1 MQRPSSNTTY
11 PAWERS
17 ARAILSKT
25 LRLFRLVIPY
35 VCSGHS
41 AVAEDSATTSQ
52 STVAAQQHS
61 AGAADQL
68 PYPPVDPG
76 IPARQIDEVVASQKD
91 LINRIKVCYGVDNL
105 TFEKD
110 LLPLIHRYAEF
121 VHLLPAT
128 PNNYFNGPGGL
139 LRLGLEVAFFSLQG
153 TDGHIFSGRSTISVR
168 RHLEPRWRQA
178 TFIAGLCCE
187 LHRTLSHVIVTDA
200 QGDEW
205 QPYLQ
210 PLSRWLAR
218 QNTSRYYLKWR
229 PNAHESRSLG
239 VFVLPHVIPETI
251 LQDLA
256 ADNDVVVPHMMASI
270 SGMALYREHNILD
283 DLVRRSSALVID
295 RYLQAS
301 ADRYGTPQLGSHLER
316 YLVDALRRLVH
327 SNSTWTPNGEKSR
340 VWFGSDGLFLVWPNA
355 AAEIRSLLESDQ
367 LPGIPKAPETILEI
381 LVAAGVF
388 EPQSPSQ
395 TTWHIVPPDNK
406 IALEAVKLS
415 SPAIL
420 FSQLGS
426 TPEPL
431 SIALMRAVPGPANN
445 VPNQSVPLLDPAKI
459 DSKRR
464 PAEQLP
470 LLPVEAESPIERPPA
485 ASPNAVAADPLPP
498 KPHTK
503 DLTAPASKIS
513 PSQKATTPLQQFKL
527 DAPMRL
533 NSALRDALAQIVDT
547 LNGETSLA
555 ACTVSSGLFIPL
567 AELVCRKIEPPQALR
582 ALSEARMLVL
592 HNDSQTLAHDFGG
605 EKKIGLLLHPRFV
618 VGLDPDNFDVPT

>member
-1 MQRPSSNTTY
+1 MPKPSSNNGYT
-11 PAWERS
+11 
-17 ARAILSKT
+17 AREKIGEMLLSKT
-25 LRLFRLVIPY
+25 LRLFEFIR
-35 VCSGHS
+35 SGGSGVAEEDASTLQS
-41 AVAEDSATTSQ
+41 AVTAQPHSTDEVDQ
-52 STVAAQQHS
+52 S
-61 AGAADQL
+61 

-76 IPARQIDEVVASQKD
+76 IPAKQIDEVVATQKD
-91 LINRIKVCYGVDNL
+91 LINRIKVCYGVDNS
-105 TFEKD
+105 TFEED
-110 LLPLIHRYAEF
+110 LLSLIRHYAEF

-128 PNNYFNGPGGL
+128 PDNYFNVPGGL

-200 QGDEW
+200 KGHEW

-218 QNTSRYYLKWR
+218 QNASRYYLKWR

-239 VFVLPHVIPETI
+239 VFVLPHIVPEAV
-251 LQDLA
+251 LQDLSRN
-256 ADNDVVVPHMMASI
+256 NDVIVPHMMAAI

-283 DLVRRSSALVID
+283 DLVRRSTALVID

-301 ADRYGTPQLGSHLER
+301 ADRYGTPHLGSHLER
-316 YLVDALRRLVH
+316 YLVDALRRLVN
-327 SNSTWTPNGEKSR
+327 SNATWTPNGEKSR

-381 LVAAGVF
+381 LVAAGVL
-388 EPQSPSQ
+388 EPQSTSQ
-395 TTWHIVPPDNK
+395 ATWHIVPPDNK
-406 IALEAVKLS
+406 TTLEAVKLS

-420 FSQLGS
+420 FAQLGS

-431 SIALMRAVPGPANN
+431 SIALVRAIPVTANN
-445 VPNQSVPLLDPAKI
+445 MPNQSAPMTNDMGRNGPR
-459 DSKRR
+459 RR

-470 LLPVEAESPIERPPA
+470 LLPVETESAAERGPA
-485 ASPNAVAADPLPP
+485 AALNTVAADPLPP
-498 KPHTK
+498 KPHVEN
-503 DLTAPASKIS
+503 LTVPASKIS
-513 PSQKATTPLQQFKL
+513 PNQQATVPPQQFKL

-533 NSALRDALAQIVDT
+533 NSVLREALAQIIDT
-547 LNGETSLA
+547 LNGKTDIA